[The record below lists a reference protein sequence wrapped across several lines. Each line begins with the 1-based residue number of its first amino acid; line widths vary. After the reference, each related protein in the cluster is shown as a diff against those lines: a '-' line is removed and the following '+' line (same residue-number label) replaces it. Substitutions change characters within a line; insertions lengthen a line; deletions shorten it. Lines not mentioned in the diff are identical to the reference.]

1 MSEETQILKEV
12 KLKYILT
19 FGNNISNPTK
29 TLPGLRLIEGVSF
42 SLQDNNNATYN
53 LVFNGIKINKKIYQ
67 PCEIDA
73 DFDFTMTTADKDGTP
88 LTTVPT
94 FEEVSNLLLQRQ
106 VKVEVIEVPA
116 GADIEET
123 LTSHEAFTIANNC
136 YVFEVNPQLMRD
148 SRGTKMFVKA
158 NIFSMDK
165 LMTLNKYSKAYVA
178 RKLGSGILKPESLA
192 FCQKDSNGNPLIKT
206 NIKGM
211 RFLKYDDQI
220 IVEGDDGKK
229 IVTNIPS
236 EFIQPYLVQY
246 NESFYDFLVR
256 TANRCGEFLFFE
268 NGELTLGLPDSGS
281 TMVIDNFLSVT
292 QRNTSPA
299 PLDIKT
305 YVRDSIKDGN
315 GKLEDLNQTVIGK
328 LSTGYPADAFPANTS
343 SNAELA
349 NDEYI
354 FPLYKDKF
362 TKLNREAYYDRI
374 PFKALNAIKTF
385 TLGND
390 FVGSIVGLGVAE
402 GILYMTSKSQVTNT
416 NLKNETKHL
425 KPYDKKQEQSDKNK
439 VVQFSSL
446 HEEGWTTIDYYNDI
460 HKHEAEQQ
468 NGIICIDMDTNFAN
482 VKLGQKISIK
492 GMNGTYVVIRVQLI
506 NVPSSEGGISQS
518 MQIEAIP
525 AYTENNTEKFIPPV
539 EPVPVIRKS
548 GPQTAF
554 IADNE
559 DPKFQGRVRVAYP
572 WQSLKGA
579 LKVELSV
586 AESSL
591 KEAKEEKKRLEE
603 KKKQLP
609 LRIVRLQGEIDELI
623 RFCKASSAERESMLS
638 QRSGKRAELQ
648 SDIEDLEKERAEFE
662 KKRAELEKNIAAKES
677 ELEALKRNPDA
688 SKSEIEKTKKE
699 IDSYMS
705 EAMEDDI
712 KKIDARIAL
721 KKQEIEKLE
730 EEEAELKAAASEHDR
745 KTQDNDDLAHNTSA
759 TKSEKSYRDPET
771 DNSVIVR
778 KKQEYEQAVKDNET
792 IEEQLEKADD
802 KVNDCES
809 KAEDIKE
816 HIDKDVL
823 DMASPWVR
831 VVAPM
836 ATPGGGTFFRP
847 QKGDEVLINYDNDN
861 VERPYVVG
869 SLFSKNTLE
878 PAEGIERKAAPG
890 MQFGV
895 SRQVSMSI
903 MSPNGHHITF
913 SDPDKGDKFLYGLN
927 PGTQFWGPI
936 AAPMIGGDSF
946 AMLPNNRDLAG
957 GIHIGDRYGVYEI
970 EMSTHDRYVNV
981 KSPFGT
987 VNISAFTGIT
997 IDAPNGDITIRG
1009 KNVNIEAG
1017 NNLTLTS
1024 GTNIKPAGLGD
1035 PDYKCGSPLW
1045 KSTKN
1050 YFLKLPYLIFSALHT
1065 ISAGALWLGHQAAA
1079 AGPAAANDA
1088 IGVAPF
1094 ADLSLFRNMFE
1105 IAVRP
1110 VEGTTLIKSKRY
1122 LKLEAGPGAA
1132 KIKAENFPAR
1142 DRIESL
1148 ESFYI
1153 ELIEVLKQMI
1163 QRIDNYFEEA
1173 DKLWE
1178 AAVTYKL
1185 IYDEEIPLLMND
1197 VTDPNLV
1204 MNMAFMKA
1212 KETANA
1218 DVDWDFA
1225 TEIAETDFKPYVK
1238 TEDVVMNGN
1247 TYHGAE
1253 EKEAYIK
1260 ALSPLYAEKVYNLC
1274 KYVFKNKKLFEDE
1287 GNNAFFKAANDAFSE
1302 CMQECFKKWKDKYGD
1317 ATPKAP
1323 FLEMYTN
1330 LYDEPKFKRTLK
1342 RKAAAMY
1349 LVEVESSEMNREG
1362 KFLTLGYEKSSIT
1375 DFNLKTTYNW
1385 KNFMTHFDHRL
1396 TVGNRFAIYFMDG
1409 VWEPIK
1415 KKWKKPWEA
1424 WGENKIWEKQSGQ
1437 ILFSDNDGATLHFNG
1452 ANVESETHSNL
1463 GNREQLLKVLLS
1475 L

>member
-73 DFDFTMTTADKDGTP
+73 DFDFTMTTVDKDGTP

-123 LTSHEAFTIANNC
+123 LTSHEAFTIANNY

-492 GMNGTYVVIRVQLI
+492 GMNGTYVVIRVQLT

-525 AYTENNTEKFIPPV
+525 AYTDNNTKKFIPPV

-603 KKKQLP
+603 KKNQLP

-623 RFCKASSAERESMLS
+623 RFCKASSAERERMLS

-662 KKRAELEKNIAAKES
+662 KKHAELEKNIAAKEA

-705 EAMEDDI
+705 EAIEDDI
-712 KKIDARIAL
+712 KKIDARIAQ

-730 EEEAELKAAASEHDR
+730 QEEAELKAAASEHDR
-745 KTQDNDDLAHNTSA
+745 KTQDSGDLAHNTSA

-936 AAPMIGGDSF
+936 IGSSF
-946 AMLPNNRDLAG
+946 SMLPNDKDLAG

-981 KSPFGT
+981 KSPLGT
-987 VNISAFTGIT
+987 VNINAFTGIT

-1050 YFLKLPYLIFSALHT
+1050 YFLKIPYLIFSALHT

-1079 AGPAAANDA
+1079 AGPGAANDA
-1088 IGVAPF
+1088 VGAAPF
-1094 ADLSLFRNMFE
+1094 ADLSLFRHMFE
-1105 IAVRP
+1105 IAVKP

-1132 KIKAENFPAR
+1132 KIKADYFPAM
-1142 DRIESL
+1142 DKIDSL
-1148 ESFYI
+1148 ENFYI
-1153 ELIEVLKQMI
+1153 ELINVLSDMTDRINKFFTEYQQMWTKAVNASTHYHEVAEAFLKDSKDPDIRQKA
-1163 QRIDNYFEEA
+1163 FE
-1173 DKLWE
+1173 
-1178 AAVTYKL
+1178 
-1185 IYDEEIPLLMND
+1185 
-1197 VTDPNLV
+1197 
-1204 MNMAFMKA
+1204 F
-1212 KETANA
+1212 NA
-1218 DVDWDFA
+1218 DEWDEVNFNGGGYS
-1225 TEIAETDFKPYVK
+1225 EKMKD
-1238 TEDVVMNGN
+1238 EDVEFWGG
-1247 TYHGAE
+1247 TYRGDEKDTFFCAE
-1253 EKEAYIK
+1253 IEDYARKIYTLHQHVLGFKELLGDY
-1260 ALSPLYAEKVYNLC
+1260 P
-1274 KYVFKNKKLFEDE
+1274 DD
-1287 GNNAFFKAANDAFSE
+1287 NAFRKAAKDAFKDYATDL
-1302 CMQECFKKWKDKYGD
+1302 FNKWTQKYGD
-1317 ATPKAP
+1317 
-1323 FLEMYTN
+1323 N
-1330 LYDEPKFKRTLK
+1330 EPKEDFAEWVEDLFT
-1342 RKAAAMY
+1342 RKDGHRLLRRKVAALY
-1349 LVEVESSEMNREG
+1349 LVNVEKSDLNREG
-1362 KFLTLGYEKSSIT
+1362 KFLTLGYGKSNIT
-1375 DFNLKTTYNW
+1375 DFNTMTTYNW
-1385 KNFMTHFDHRL
+1385 KNMMTHFDHRL
-1396 TVGNRFAIYFMDG
+1396 TVGNRFAIYLMDG

-1415 KKWKKPWEA
+1415 KKWKKPWGA

>member
-73 DFDFTMTTADKDGTP
+73 DFDFTMTTVDKDGTP

-492 GMNGTYVVIRVQLI
+492 GMNGTYVVIRVQLT

-525 AYTENNTEKFIPPV
+525 AYTENNTKKFIPPV

-603 KKKQLP
+603 KKNQLP

-623 RFCKASSAERESMLS
+623 RFCKASSAERERMLS

-662 KKRAELEKNIAAKES
+662 KKHAELEKNIAAKEA

-705 EAMEDDI
+705 EAIEDDI
-712 KKIDARIAL
+712 KKIDARIAQ

-730 EEEAELKAAASEHDR
+730 QEEAELKAAASEHDR
-745 KTQDNDDLAHNTSA
+745 KTQDSGDLAHNTSA

-890 MQFGV
+890 MQFGA

-927 PGTQFWGPI
+927 PGTKFWGPI
-936 AAPMIGGDSF
+936 IGSSF
-946 AMLPNNRDLAG
+946 SMLPNDKDLAG

-981 KSPFGT
+981 KSPLGT
-987 VNISAFTGIT
+987 VNINAFTGIT

-1050 YFLKLPYLIFSALHT
+1050 YFLKIPYLIFSALHT
-1065 ISAGALWLGHQAAA
+1065 ISAGALWLGHKAAA
-1079 AGPAAANDA
+1079 AGPGAANDA
-1088 IGVAPF
+1088 VGAAPF
-1094 ADLSLFRNMFE
+1094 ADLSLFRHMFE
-1105 IAVRP
+1105 IAVKP

-1132 KIKAENFPAR
+1132 KIKADNFPAM
-1142 DRIESL
+1142 DKIDSL
-1148 ESFYI
+1148 ENFYI
-1153 ELIEVLKQMI
+1153 ELINVLSDMTDRINKFFTEYQQMWTKAVNASTHYHEVAEAFLKDSKDPDIRQKA
-1163 QRIDNYFEEA
+1163 FE
-1173 DKLWE
+1173 
-1178 AAVTYKL
+1178 
-1185 IYDEEIPLLMND
+1185 
-1197 VTDPNLV
+1197 
-1204 MNMAFMKA
+1204 F
-1212 KETANA
+1212 NA
-1218 DVDWDFA
+1218 DEWDEVNFNGGGYS
-1225 TEIAETDFKPYVK
+1225 EKMKD
-1238 TEDVVMNGN
+1238 EDVEFWGG
-1247 TYHGAE
+1247 TYRGDEKDTFFCAE
-1253 EKEAYIK
+1253 IEDYARKIYTLHQHVLGFKELLGDY
-1260 ALSPLYAEKVYNLC
+1260 P
-1274 KYVFKNKKLFEDE
+1274 DD
-1287 GNNAFFKAANDAFSE
+1287 NAFRKAAKDAFKDYATDL
-1302 CMQECFKKWKDKYGD
+1302 FNKWTQKYGD
-1317 ATPKAP
+1317 
-1323 FLEMYTN
+1323 N
-1330 LYDEPKFKRTLK
+1330 EPKEDFAEWVEDLFT
-1342 RKAAAMY
+1342 RKDGHRLLRRKVAALY
-1349 LVEVESSEMNREG
+1349 LVNVEKSDLNREG
-1362 KFLTLGYEKSSIT
+1362 KFLTLGYGKSNIT
-1375 DFNLKTTYNW
+1375 DFNTMTTYNW
-1385 KNFMTHFDHRL
+1385 KNMMTHFDHRL
-1396 TVGNRFAIYFMDG
+1396 TVGNRFAIYLMDG

-1415 KKWKKPWEA
+1415 KKWKKPWGA

>member
-73 DFDFTMTTADKDGTP
+73 DFDFTMTTVDKDGTP

-402 GILYMTSKSQVTNT
+402 GILYMTSNSQVTNT

-492 GMNGTYVVIRVQLI
+492 GMNGTYVVIRVQLT

-525 AYTENNTEKFIPPV
+525 AYTDNNTKKFIPPV

-603 KKKQLP
+603 KKNQLP

-623 RFCKASSAERESMLS
+623 RFCKASSAERERMLS

-662 KKRAELEKNIAAKES
+662 KKHAELEKNIAAKEA

-688 SKSEIEKTKKE
+688 SKSEIEKTKME

-705 EAMEDDI
+705 EAIEDDI
-712 KKIDARIAL
+712 KKIDARIAQ

-730 EEEAELKAAASEHDR
+730 QEEAELKAAASEHDR
-745 KTQDNDDLAHNTSA
+745 KTQDSGDLAHNTSA

-936 AAPMIGGDSF
+936 IGSSF
-946 AMLPNNRDLAG
+946 SMLPNDKDLAG

-981 KSPFGT
+981 KSPLGT
-987 VNISAFTGIT
+987 VNINAFTGIT

-1050 YFLKLPYLIFSALHT
+1050 YFLKIPYLIFSALHT

-1079 AGPAAANDA
+1079 AGPGAANDA
-1088 IGVAPF
+1088 VGAAPF
-1094 ADLSLFRNMFE
+1094 ADLSLFRHMFE
-1105 IAVRP
+1105 IAVKP

-1132 KIKAENFPAR
+1132 KIKADNFPAM
-1142 DRIESL
+1142 DKIDSL
-1148 ESFYI
+1148 ENFYI
-1153 ELIEVLKQMI
+1153 ELINVLSDMTDRINKFFTEYQQMWTKAVNASTHYHEVAEAFLKDSKDPDIRQKA
-1163 QRIDNYFEEA
+1163 FE
-1173 DKLWE
+1173 
-1178 AAVTYKL
+1178 
-1185 IYDEEIPLLMND
+1185 
-1197 VTDPNLV
+1197 
-1204 MNMAFMKA
+1204 F
-1212 KETANA
+1212 NA
-1218 DVDWDFA
+1218 DEWDEVNFNGGGYS
-1225 TEIAETDFKPYVK
+1225 EKMKD
-1238 TEDVVMNGN
+1238 EDVEFWGG
-1247 TYHGAE
+1247 TYRGDEKDTFFCAE
-1253 EKEAYIK
+1253 IEDYARKIYTLHQHVLGFKELLGDY
-1260 ALSPLYAEKVYNLC
+1260 P
-1274 KYVFKNKKLFEDE
+1274 DD
-1287 GNNAFFKAANDAFSE
+1287 NAFRKAAKDAFKDYATDL
-1302 CMQECFKKWKDKYGD
+1302 FNKWTQKYGD
-1317 ATPKAP
+1317 
-1323 FLEMYTN
+1323 N
-1330 LYDEPKFKRTLK
+1330 EPKEDFAEWVEDLFT
-1342 RKAAAMY
+1342 RKDGHRLLRRKVAALY
-1349 LVEVESSEMNREG
+1349 LVNVEKSDLNREG
-1362 KFLTLGYEKSSIT
+1362 KFLTLGYGKSNIT
-1375 DFNLKTTYNW
+1375 DFNTMTTYNW
-1385 KNFMTHFDHRL
+1385 KNMMTHFDHRL
-1396 TVGNRFAIYFMDG
+1396 TVGNRFAIYLMDG

-1415 KKWKKPWEA
+1415 KKWKKPWGA

>member
-73 DFDFTMTTADKDGTP
+73 DFDFTMTTVDKDGAP

-492 GMNGTYVVIRVQLI
+492 GMNGTYVVIRVQLT

-525 AYTENNTEKFIPPV
+525 AYTDNNTKKFIPPV

-603 KKKQLP
+603 KKNQLP

-623 RFCKASSAERESMLS
+623 RFCKASSAERERMLS

-662 KKRAELEKNIAAKES
+662 KKHAELEKNIAAKEA

-705 EAMEDDI
+705 EAIEDDI
-712 KKIDARIAL
+712 KKIDARIAQ

-730 EEEAELKAAASEHDR
+730 QEEAELKAAASEHDR
-745 KTQDNDDLAHNTSA
+745 KTQDSGDLAHNTSA

-936 AAPMIGGDSF
+936 IGSSF
-946 AMLPNNRDLAG
+946 SMLPNDKDLAG

-981 KSPFGT
+981 KSPLGT
-987 VNISAFTGIT
+987 VNINAFTGIT

-1050 YFLKLPYLIFSALHT
+1050 YFLKIPYLIFSALHT

-1079 AGPAAANDA
+1079 AGPGAANDA
-1088 IGVAPF
+1088 VGAAPF
-1094 ADLSLFRNMFE
+1094 ADLSLFRHMFE
-1105 IAVRP
+1105 IAVKP

-1132 KIKAENFPAR
+1132 KIKADNFPAM
-1142 DRIESL
+1142 DKIDSL
-1148 ESFYI
+1148 ENFYI
-1153 ELIEVLKQMI
+1153 ELINVLSDMTDRINKFFTEYQQMWTKAVNASTHYHEVAEAFLKDSKDPDIRQKA
-1163 QRIDNYFEEA
+1163 FE
-1173 DKLWE
+1173 
-1178 AAVTYKL
+1178 
-1185 IYDEEIPLLMND
+1185 
-1197 VTDPNLV
+1197 
-1204 MNMAFMKA
+1204 F
-1212 KETANA
+1212 NA
-1218 DVDWDFA
+1218 DEWDEVNFNGGGYS
-1225 TEIAETDFKPYVK
+1225 EKMKD
-1238 TEDVVMNGN
+1238 EDVEFWGG
-1247 TYHGAE
+1247 TYRGDEKDTFFCAE
-1253 EKEAYIK
+1253 IEDYARKIYTLHQHVLGFKELLGDY
-1260 ALSPLYAEKVYNLC
+1260 P
-1274 KYVFKNKKLFEDE
+1274 DD
-1287 GNNAFFKAANDAFSE
+1287 NAFRKAAKDAFKDYATDL
-1302 CMQECFKKWKDKYGD
+1302 FNKWTQKYGD
-1317 ATPKAP
+1317 
-1323 FLEMYTN
+1323 N
-1330 LYDEPKFKRTLK
+1330 EPKEDFAEWVEDLFT
-1342 RKAAAMY
+1342 RKDGHRLLRRKVAALY
-1349 LVEVESSEMNREG
+1349 LVNVEKSDLNREG
-1362 KFLTLGYEKSSIT
+1362 KFLTLGYGKSNIT
-1375 DFNLKTTYNW
+1375 DFNTMTTYNW
-1385 KNFMTHFDHRL
+1385 KNMMTHFDHRL
-1396 TVGNRFAIYFMDG
+1396 TVGNRFAIYLMDG

-1415 KKWKKPWEA
+1415 KKWKKPWGA

>member
-73 DFDFTMTTADKDGTP
+73 DFDFTMTTVDKDGTP

-492 GMNGTYVVIRVQLI
+492 GMNGTYVVIRVQLT

-525 AYTENNTEKFIPPV
+525 AYTENNTKKFIPPV

-603 KKKQLP
+603 KKNQLP

-623 RFCKASSAERESMLS
+623 RFCKASSAERERMLS

-662 KKRAELEKNIAAKES
+662 KKHAELEKNIAAKEA

-688 SKSEIEKTKKE
+688 SKSEIEKTKME

-705 EAMEDDI
+705 EAIEDDI
-712 KKIDARIAL
+712 KKIDARIAQ

-730 EEEAELKAAASEHDR
+730 QEEAELKAAASEHDR
-745 KTQDNDDLAHNTSA
+745 KTQDSGDLAHNTSA

-936 AAPMIGGDSF
+936 IGSSF
-946 AMLPNNRDLAG
+946 SMLPNDKDLAG

-981 KSPFGT
+981 KSPLGT
-987 VNISAFTGIT
+987 VNINAFTGIT

-1050 YFLKLPYLIFSALHT
+1050 YFLKIPYLIFSALHT

-1079 AGPAAANDA
+1079 AGPGAANDA
-1088 IGVAPF
+1088 VGAAPF
-1094 ADLSLFRNMFE
+1094 ADLSLFRHMFE
-1105 IAVRP
+1105 IAVKP

-1132 KIKAENFPAR
+1132 KIKADNFPAM
-1142 DRIESL
+1142 DKIDSL
-1148 ESFYI
+1148 ENFYI
-1153 ELIEVLKQMI
+1153 ELINVLSDMTDRINKFFTEYQQMWTKAVNASTHYHEVAEAFLKDSKDPDIRQKA
-1163 QRIDNYFEEA
+1163 FE
-1173 DKLWE
+1173 
-1178 AAVTYKL
+1178 
-1185 IYDEEIPLLMND
+1185 
-1197 VTDPNLV
+1197 
-1204 MNMAFMKA
+1204 F
-1212 KETANA
+1212 NA
-1218 DVDWDFA
+1218 DEWDEVNFNGGGYS
-1225 TEIAETDFKPYVK
+1225 EKMKD
-1238 TEDVVMNGN
+1238 EDVEFWGG
-1247 TYHGAE
+1247 TYRGDEKDTFFCAE
-1253 EKEAYIK
+1253 IEDYARKIYTLHQHVLGFKELLWDY
-1260 ALSPLYAEKVYNLC
+1260 P
-1274 KYVFKNKKLFEDE
+1274 DD
-1287 GNNAFFKAANDAFSE
+1287 NAFRKAAKDAFKDYATDL
-1302 CMQECFKKWKDKYGD
+1302 FNKWTQKYGD
-1317 ATPKAP
+1317 
-1323 FLEMYTN
+1323 N
-1330 LYDEPKFKRTLK
+1330 EPKEDFAEWVEDLFT
-1342 RKAAAMY
+1342 RKDGHRLLRRKVAALY
-1349 LVEVESSEMNREG
+1349 LVNVEKSDLNREG
-1362 KFLTLGYEKSSIT
+1362 KFLTLGYGKSNIT
-1375 DFNLKTTYNW
+1375 DFNTMTTYNW
-1385 KNFMTHFDHRL
+1385 KNMMTHFDHRL
-1396 TVGNRFAIYFMDG
+1396 TVGNRFAIYLMDG

-1415 KKWKKPWEA
+1415 KKWKKPWGA

>member
-73 DFDFTMTTADKDGTP
+73 DFDFTMTTVDKDGTP

-492 GMNGTYVVIRVQLI
+492 GMNGTYVVIRVQLT

-525 AYTENNTEKFIPPV
+525 AYTENNTKKFIPPV

-603 KKKQLP
+603 KKNQLP

-623 RFCKASSAERESMLS
+623 RFCKASSAERERMLS

-662 KKRAELEKNIAAKES
+662 KKHAELEKNIAAKEA

-688 SKSEIEKTKKE
+688 SKSEIEKTKME

-705 EAMEDDI
+705 EAIEDDI
-712 KKIDARIAL
+712 KKIDARIAQ

-730 EEEAELKAAASEHDR
+730 QEEAELKAAASEHDR
-745 KTQDNDDLAHNTSA
+745 KTQDSGDLAHNTSA

-936 AAPMIGGDSF
+936 IGSSF
-946 AMLPNNRDLAG
+946 SMLPNDKDLAG

-981 KSPFGT
+981 KSPLGT
-987 VNISAFTGIT
+987 VNINAFTGIT

-1050 YFLKLPYLIFSALHT
+1050 YFLKIPYLIFSALHT

-1079 AGPAAANDA
+1079 AGPGAANDA
-1088 IGVAPF
+1088 VGAAPF
-1094 ADLSLFRNMFE
+1094 ADLSLFRHMFE
-1105 IAVRP
+1105 IAVKP

-1132 KIKAENFPAR
+1132 KIKADNFPAM
-1142 DRIESL
+1142 DKIDSL
-1148 ESFYI
+1148 ENFYI
-1153 ELIEVLKQMI
+1153 ELINVLSDMTDRINKFFTEYQQMWTKAVNASTHYHEVAEAFLKDSKDPDIRQKA
-1163 QRIDNYFEEA
+1163 FE
-1173 DKLWE
+1173 
-1178 AAVTYKL
+1178 
-1185 IYDEEIPLLMND
+1185 
-1197 VTDPNLV
+1197 
-1204 MNMAFMKA
+1204 F
-1212 KETANA
+1212 NA
-1218 DVDWDFA
+1218 DEWDEVNFNGGGYS
-1225 TEIAETDFKPYVK
+1225 EKMKD
-1238 TEDVVMNGN
+1238 EDVEFWGG
-1247 TYHGAE
+1247 TYRGDEKDTFFCAE
-1253 EKEAYIK
+1253 IEDYARKIYTLHQHVLGFKELLGDY
-1260 ALSPLYAEKVYNLC
+1260 P
-1274 KYVFKNKKLFEDE
+1274 DD
-1287 GNNAFFKAANDAFSE
+1287 NAFRKAAKDAFKDYATDL
-1302 CMQECFKKWKDKYGD
+1302 FNKWTQKYGD
-1317 ATPKAP
+1317 
-1323 FLEMYTN
+1323 N
-1330 LYDEPKFKRTLK
+1330 EPKEDFAEWVEDLFT
-1342 RKAAAMY
+1342 RKDGHRLLRRKVAALY
-1349 LVEVESSEMNREG
+1349 LVNVEKSDLNREG
-1362 KFLTLGYEKSSIT
+1362 KFLTLGYGKSNIT
-1375 DFNLKTTYNW
+1375 DFNTMTTYNW
-1385 KNFMTHFDHRL
+1385 KNMMTHFDHRL
-1396 TVGNRFAIYFMDG
+1396 TVGNRFAIYLMDG

-1415 KKWKKPWEA
+1415 KKWKKPWGA

>member
-73 DFDFTMTTADKDGTP
+73 DFDFTMTTVDKDGTP

-192 FCQKDSNGNPLIKT
+192 FCQKDSSGNPLIKT

-492 GMNGTYVVIRVQLI
+492 GMNGTYVVIRVQLT

-603 KKKQLP
+603 KKNQLP

-623 RFCKASSAERESMLS
+623 RFCKASSAERERMLS

-662 KKRAELEKNIAAKES
+662 KKHAELEKNIAAKEA

-705 EAMEDDI
+705 EAIEDDI
-712 KKIDARIAL
+712 KKIDARIAQ

-730 EEEAELKAAASEHDR
+730 QEEAELKAAASEHDR
-745 KTQDNDDLAHNTSA
+745 KTQDSGDLAHNTSA

-890 MQFGV
+890 MQFGA

-927 PGTQFWGPI
+927 PGTKFWGPI
-936 AAPMIGGDSF
+936 IGSSF
-946 AMLPNNRDLAG
+946 SMLPNDKDLAG

-981 KSPFGT
+981 KSPLGT
-987 VNISAFTGIT
+987 VNINAFTGIT

-1050 YFLKLPYLIFSALHT
+1050 YFLKIPYLIFSALHT
-1065 ISAGALWLGHQAAA
+1065 ISAGALWLGHKAAA
-1079 AGPAAANDA
+1079 AGPGAANDA
-1088 IGVAPF
+1088 VGAAPF
-1094 ADLSLFRNMFE
+1094 ADLSLFRHMFE
-1105 IAVRP
+1105 IAVKP

-1132 KIKAENFPAR
+1132 KIKADNFPAM
-1142 DRIESL
+1142 DKIDSL
-1148 ESFYI
+1148 ENFYI
-1153 ELIEVLKQMI
+1153 ELINVLSDMTDRINKFFTEYQQMWTKAVNASTHYHEVAEAFLKDSKDPDIRQKA
-1163 QRIDNYFEEA
+1163 FE
-1173 DKLWE
+1173 
-1178 AAVTYKL
+1178 
-1185 IYDEEIPLLMND
+1185 
-1197 VTDPNLV
+1197 
-1204 MNMAFMKA
+1204 F
-1212 KETANA
+1212 NA
-1218 DVDWDFA
+1218 DEWDEVNFNGGGYS
-1225 TEIAETDFKPYVK
+1225 EKMKD
-1238 TEDVVMNGN
+1238 EDVEFWGG
-1247 TYHGAE
+1247 TYRGDEKDTFFCAE
-1253 EKEAYIK
+1253 IEDYARKIYTLHQHVLGFKELLGDY
-1260 ALSPLYAEKVYNLC
+1260 P
-1274 KYVFKNKKLFEDE
+1274 DD
-1287 GNNAFFKAANDAFSE
+1287 NAFRKAAKDAFKDYATDL
-1302 CMQECFKKWKDKYGD
+1302 FNKWTQKYGD
-1317 ATPKAP
+1317 
-1323 FLEMYTN
+1323 N
-1330 LYDEPKFKRTLK
+1330 EPKEDFAEWVEDLFT
-1342 RKAAAMY
+1342 RKDGHRLLRRKVAALY
-1349 LVEVESSEMNREG
+1349 LVNVEKSDLNREG
-1362 KFLTLGYEKSSIT
+1362 KFLTLGYGKSNIT
-1375 DFNLKTTYNW
+1375 DFNTMTTYNW
-1385 KNFMTHFDHRL
+1385 KNMMTHFDHRL
-1396 TVGNRFAIYFMDG
+1396 TVGNRFAIYLMDG

-1415 KKWKKPWEA
+1415 KKWKKPWGA

>member
-73 DFDFTMTTADKDGTP
+73 DFDFTMTTVDKDGTP

-492 GMNGTYVVIRVQLI
+492 GMNGTYVVIRVQLT

-525 AYTENNTEKFIPPV
+525 AYTDNNTKKFIPPV

-603 KKKQLP
+603 KKNQLP

-623 RFCKASSAERESMLS
+623 RFCKASSAERERMLS

-662 KKRAELEKNIAAKES
+662 KKHAELEKNIAAKEA

-705 EAMEDDI
+705 EAIEDDI
-712 KKIDARIAL
+712 KKIDARIAQ

-730 EEEAELKAAASEHDR
+730 QEEAELKAAASEHDR
-745 KTQDNDDLAHNTSA
+745 KTQDSGDLAHNTSA

-936 AAPMIGGDSF
+936 IGSSF
-946 AMLPNNRDLAG
+946 SMLPNDKDLAG

-981 KSPFGT
+981 KSPLGT
-987 VNISAFTGIT
+987 VNINAFTGIT

-1050 YFLKLPYLIFSALHT
+1050 YFLKIPYLIFSALHT

-1079 AGPAAANDA
+1079 AGPGAANDA
-1088 IGVAPF
+1088 VGAAPF
-1094 ADLSLFRNMFE
+1094 ADLSLFRHMFE
-1105 IAVRP
+1105 IAVKP

-1132 KIKAENFPAR
+1132 KIKADNFPAM
-1142 DRIESL
+1142 DKIDSL
-1148 ESFYI
+1148 ENFYI
-1153 ELIEVLKQMI
+1153 ELINVLSDMTDRINKFFTEYQQMWTKAVNASTHYHEVAEAFLKDSKDPDIRQKA
-1163 QRIDNYFEEA
+1163 FE
-1173 DKLWE
+1173 
-1178 AAVTYKL
+1178 
-1185 IYDEEIPLLMND
+1185 
-1197 VTDPNLV
+1197 
-1204 MNMAFMKA
+1204 F
-1212 KETANA
+1212 NA
-1218 DVDWDFA
+1218 DEWDEVNFNGGGYS
-1225 TEIAETDFKPYVK
+1225 EKMKD
-1238 TEDVVMNGN
+1238 EDVEFWGG
-1247 TYHGAE
+1247 TYRGDEKDTFFCAE
-1253 EKEAYIK
+1253 IEDYARKIYTLHQHVLGFKELLGDY
-1260 ALSPLYAEKVYNLC
+1260 P
-1274 KYVFKNKKLFEDE
+1274 DD
-1287 GNNAFFKAANDAFSE
+1287 NAFRKAAKDAFKDYATDL
-1302 CMQECFKKWKDKYGD
+1302 FNKWTQKYGD
-1317 ATPKAP
+1317 
-1323 FLEMYTN
+1323 N
-1330 LYDEPKFKRTLK
+1330 EPKEDFAEWVEDLFT
-1342 RKAAAMY
+1342 RKDGHRLLRRKVAALY
-1349 LVEVESSEMNREG
+1349 LVNVEKSDLNREG
-1362 KFLTLGYEKSSIT
+1362 KFLTLGYGKSNIT
-1375 DFNLKTTYNW
+1375 DFNTMTTYNW
-1385 KNFMTHFDHRL
+1385 KNMMTHFDHRL
-1396 TVGNRFAIYFMDG
+1396 TVGNRFAIYLMDG

-1415 KKWKKPWEA
+1415 KKWKKPWGA

>member
-1 MSEETQILKEV
+1 MSEETQILKEA

-29 TLPGLRLIEGVSF
+29 TLPELRLIEGVSF

-73 DFDFTMTTADKDGTP
+73 DFDFTMTTVDKDGTP

-158 NIFSMDK
+158 IIFSMDK

-492 GMNGTYVVIRVQLI
+492 GMNGTYVVIRVQLT

-603 KKKQLP
+603 KKNQLP

-623 RFCKASSAERESMLS
+623 RFCKASSAERERMLS

-662 KKRAELEKNIAAKES
+662 KKHAELEKNIAAKEA

-705 EAMEDDI
+705 EAIEDDI
-712 KKIDARIAL
+712 KKIDARIAQ

-730 EEEAELKAAASEHDR
+730 QEEAELKAAASEHDR
-745 KTQDNDDLAHNTSA
+745 KTQDSGDLAHNTSA

-890 MQFGV
+890 MQFGA

-927 PGTQFWGPI
+927 PGTKFWGPI
-936 AAPMIGGDSF
+936 IGSSF
-946 AMLPNNRDLAG
+946 SMLPNDKDLAG

-981 KSPFGT
+981 KSPLGT
-987 VNISAFTGIT
+987 VNINAFTGIT

-1050 YFLKLPYLIFSALHT
+1050 YFLKIPYLIFSALHT
-1065 ISAGALWLGHQAAA
+1065 ISAGALWLGHKAAA
-1079 AGPAAANDA
+1079 AGPGAANDA
-1088 IGVAPF
+1088 VGAAPF
-1094 ADLSLFRNMFE
+1094 ADLSLFRHMFE
-1105 IAVRP
+1105 IAVKP

-1132 KIKAENFPAR
+1132 KIKADNFPAM
-1142 DRIESL
+1142 DKIDSL
-1148 ESFYI
+1148 ENFYI
-1153 ELIEVLKQMI
+1153 ELINVLSDMTDRINKFFTEYQQMWTKAVNASTHYHEVAEAFLKDSKDPDIRQKA
-1163 QRIDNYFEEA
+1163 FE
-1173 DKLWE
+1173 
-1178 AAVTYKL
+1178 
-1185 IYDEEIPLLMND
+1185 
-1197 VTDPNLV
+1197 
-1204 MNMAFMKA
+1204 F
-1212 KETANA
+1212 NA
-1218 DVDWDFA
+1218 DEWDEVNFNGGGYS
-1225 TEIAETDFKPYVK
+1225 EKMKD
-1238 TEDVVMNGN
+1238 EDVEFWGG
-1247 TYHGAE
+1247 TYRGDEKDTFFCAE
-1253 EKEAYIK
+1253 IEDYARKIYTLHQHVLGFKELLWDY
-1260 ALSPLYAEKVYNLC
+1260 P
-1274 KYVFKNKKLFEDE
+1274 DD
-1287 GNNAFFKAANDAFSE
+1287 NAFRKAAKDAFKDYATDL
-1302 CMQECFKKWKDKYGD
+1302 FNKWTQKYGD
-1317 ATPKAP
+1317 
-1323 FLEMYTN
+1323 N
-1330 LYDEPKFKRTLK
+1330 EPKEDFAEWVEDLFT
-1342 RKAAAMY
+1342 RKDGHRLLRRKVAALY
-1349 LVEVESSEMNREG
+1349 LVNVEKSDLNREG
-1362 KFLTLGYEKSSIT
+1362 KFLTLGYGKSNIT
-1375 DFNLKTTYNW
+1375 DFNTMTTYNW
-1385 KNFMTHFDHRL
+1385 KNMMTHFDHRL
-1396 TVGNRFAIYFMDG
+1396 TVGNRFAIYLMDG

-1415 KKWKKPWEA
+1415 KKWKKPWGA

>member
-19 FGNNISNPTK
+19 FGNNISSPTK
-29 TLPGLRLIEGVSF
+29 NLPELRLIEGVSF

-67 PCEIDA
+67 PCEIEA

-192 FCQKDSNGNPLIKT
+192 FCQKDSSGNPLIKT

-648 SDIEDLEKERAEFE
+648 SDIEDLEKERVEFE
-662 KKRAELEKNIAAKES
+662 KKHAELEKNIAAKEA

-705 EAMEDDI
+705 EAIEDDI
-712 KKIDARIAL
+712 KKIDARIAQ

-730 EEEAELKAAASEHDR
+730 QEEAELKAAASEHDR

-802 KVNDCES
+802 KVHDCES

-936 AAPMIGGDSF
+936 IGSSF
-946 AMLPNNRDLAG
+946 SMLPNDKDLAG

-981 KSPFGT
+981 KSPLGT
-987 VNISAFTGIT
+987 VNINAFTGIT

-1079 AGPAAANDA
+1079 AGPGAANDA
-1088 IGVAPF
+1088 VGVAPF
-1094 ADLSLFRNMFE
+1094 ADLSLFRHMFE
-1105 IAVRP
+1105 IAVKP

-1132 KIKAENFPAR
+1132 KIKADNFPAM
-1142 DRIESL
+1142 DKIDSL
-1148 ESFYI
+1148 ENFYI
-1153 ELIEVLKQMI
+1153 ELINVLSDMTDRINKFFTEYQQMWTKAVNASTHYHEVAEAFLKDPKDPDIRQKA
-1163 QRIDNYFEEA
+1163 FE
-1173 DKLWE
+1173 
-1178 AAVTYKL
+1178 
-1185 IYDEEIPLLMND
+1185 
-1197 VTDPNLV
+1197 
-1204 MNMAFMKA
+1204 F
-1212 KETANA
+1212 NA
-1218 DVDWDFA
+1218 DEWDEVNFNGGGYS
-1225 TEIAETDFKPYVK
+1225 EKMKD
-1238 TEDVVMNGN
+1238 EDVEFWGG
-1247 TYHGAE
+1247 TYRGDEKDTFFCAE
-1253 EKEAYIK
+1253 IEDYARKIYTLHQHVLGFKELLGDY
-1260 ALSPLYAEKVYNLC
+1260 P
-1274 KYVFKNKKLFEDE
+1274 DD
-1287 GNNAFFKAANDAFSE
+1287 NAFRKAAKDAFKDYATDL
-1302 CMQECFKKWKDKYGD
+1302 FNKWTQKYGD
-1317 ATPKAP
+1317 
-1323 FLEMYTN
+1323 N
-1330 LYDEPKFKRTLK
+1330 EPKEDFAEWVEDLFT
-1342 RKAAAMY
+1342 RKDGHRLLRRKVAALY
-1349 LVEVESSEMNREG
+1349 LVNVEKSDLNREG
-1362 KFLTLGYEKSSIT
+1362 KFLTLGYGKSNIT
-1375 DFNLKTTYNW
+1375 DFNTMTTYNW
-1385 KNFMTHFDHRL
+1385 KNMMTHFDHRL
-1396 TVGNRFAIYFMDG
+1396 TVGNRFAIYLMDG

-1415 KKWKKPWEA
+1415 KKWKKPWGA
-1424 WGENKIWEKQSGQ
+1424 WGENKIWEKQSGK

-1452 ANVESETHSNL
+1452 ENVVSETHSNL
-1463 GNREQLLKVLLS
+1463 GNREQLMKVLLS

>member
-29 TLPGLRLIEGVSF
+29 TLPELRLIEGVSF

-73 DFDFTMTTADKDGTP
+73 DFDFTMTTVDKDGTP

-192 FCQKDSNGNPLIKT
+192 FCQKDSNGDPLIKT

-492 GMNGTYVVIRVQLI
+492 GMNGTYVVIRVQLT

-525 AYTENNTEKFIPPV
+525 AYTDNNTKKFIPPV

-603 KKKQLP
+603 KKNQLP

-623 RFCKASSAERESMLS
+623 RFCKASSAERERMLS

-662 KKRAELEKNIAAKES
+662 KKHAELEKNIAAKEA

-705 EAMEDDI
+705 EAIEDDI
-712 KKIDARIAL
+712 KKIDARIAQ

-730 EEEAELKAAASEHDR
+730 QEEAELKAAASEHDR
-745 KTQDNDDLAHNTSA
+745 KTLDSGDLAHNTSA

-936 AAPMIGGDSF
+936 IGSSF
-946 AMLPNNRDLAG
+946 SMLPNDKDLAG

-981 KSPFGT
+981 KSPLGT
-987 VNISAFTGIT
+987 VNINAFTGIT

-1050 YFLKLPYLIFSALHT
+1050 YFLKIPYLIFSALHT

-1079 AGPAAANDA
+1079 AGPGAANDA
-1088 IGVAPF
+1088 VGASPF
-1094 ADLSLFRNMFE
+1094 ADLSLFRHMFE
-1105 IAVRP
+1105 IAVKP

-1132 KIKAENFPAR
+1132 KIKADNFPAM
-1142 DRIESL
+1142 DKIDSL
-1148 ESFYI
+1148 ENFYI
-1153 ELIEVLKQMI
+1153 ELINVLSDMTDRINKFFTEYQQMWTKAVNASTHYHEVAEAFLKDSKDPDIRQKA
-1163 QRIDNYFEEA
+1163 FE
-1173 DKLWE
+1173 
-1178 AAVTYKL
+1178 
-1185 IYDEEIPLLMND
+1185 
-1197 VTDPNLV
+1197 
-1204 MNMAFMKA
+1204 F
-1212 KETANA
+1212 NA
-1218 DVDWDFA
+1218 DEWDEVNFNGGGYS
-1225 TEIAETDFKPYVK
+1225 EKMKD
-1238 TEDVVMNGN
+1238 EDVEFWGG
-1247 TYHGAE
+1247 TYRGDEKDTFFCAE
-1253 EKEAYIK
+1253 IEDYARKIYTLHQHVLGFKELLGDY
-1260 ALSPLYAEKVYNLC
+1260 P
-1274 KYVFKNKKLFEDE
+1274 DD
-1287 GNNAFFKAANDAFSE
+1287 NAFRKAAKDAFKDYATDL
-1302 CMQECFKKWKDKYGD
+1302 FNKWTQKYGD
-1317 ATPKAP
+1317 
-1323 FLEMYTN
+1323 N
-1330 LYDEPKFKRTLK
+1330 EPKEDFAEWVEDLFT
-1342 RKAAAMY
+1342 RKDGHRLLRRKVAALY
-1349 LVEVESSEMNREG
+1349 LVNVEKSDLNREG
-1362 KFLTLGYEKSSIT
+1362 KFLTLGYGKSNIT
-1375 DFNLKTTYNW
+1375 DFNTMTTYNW
-1385 KNFMTHFDHRL
+1385 KNMMTHFDHRL
-1396 TVGNRFAIYFMDG
+1396 TVGNRFAIYLMDG

-1415 KKWKKPWEA
+1415 KKWKKPWGA

>member
-73 DFDFTMTTADKDGTP
+73 DFDFTMTTVDKDGTP

-492 GMNGTYVVIRVQLI
+492 GMNGTYVVIRVQLT

-525 AYTENNTEKFIPPV
+525 AYTENNTKKFIPPV

-603 KKKQLP
+603 KKNQLP

-623 RFCKASSAERESMLS
+623 RFCKASSAERERMLS

-662 KKRAELEKNIAAKES
+662 KKHAELEKNIAAKEA

-705 EAMEDDI
+705 EAIEDDI
-712 KKIDARIAL
+712 KKIDARIAQ

-730 EEEAELKAAASEHDR
+730 QEEAELKAAASEHDR
-745 KTQDNDDLAHNTSA
+745 KTQDSGDLAHNTSA

-936 AAPMIGGDSF
+936 IGSSF
-946 AMLPNNRDLAG
+946 SMLPNDKDLAG

-981 KSPFGT
+981 KSPLGT
-987 VNISAFTGIT
+987 VNINAFTGIT

-1050 YFLKLPYLIFSALHT
+1050 YFLKIPYLIFSALHT

-1079 AGPAAANDA
+1079 AGPGAANDA
-1088 IGVAPF
+1088 VGAAPF
-1094 ADLSLFRNMFE
+1094 ADLSLFRHMFE
-1105 IAVRP
+1105 IAVKP

-1132 KIKAENFPAR
+1132 KIKADNFPAM
-1142 DRIESL
+1142 DKIDSL
-1148 ESFYI
+1148 ENFYI
-1153 ELIEVLKQMI
+1153 ELINVLSDMTDRINKFFTEYQQMWTKAVNASTHYHEVAEAFLKDSKDPDIRQKA
-1163 QRIDNYFEEA
+1163 FE
-1173 DKLWE
+1173 
-1178 AAVTYKL
+1178 
-1185 IYDEEIPLLMND
+1185 
-1197 VTDPNLV
+1197 
-1204 MNMAFMKA
+1204 F
-1212 KETANA
+1212 NA
-1218 DVDWDFA
+1218 DEWD
-1225 TEIAETDFKPYVK
+1225 EVNGGGYSEKMKD
-1238 TEDVVMNGN
+1238 EDVEFWGG
-1247 TYHGAE
+1247 TYRGDEKDTFFCAE
-1253 EKEAYIK
+1253 IEDYARKIYTLHQHVLGFKELLGDY
-1260 ALSPLYAEKVYNLC
+1260 P
-1274 KYVFKNKKLFEDE
+1274 DD
-1287 GNNAFFKAANDAFSE
+1287 NAFRKAAKDAFKDYATDL
-1302 CMQECFKKWKDKYGD
+1302 FNKWTQKYGD
-1317 ATPKAP
+1317 
-1323 FLEMYTN
+1323 N
-1330 LYDEPKFKRTLK
+1330 EPKEDFAEWVEDLFT
-1342 RKAAAMY
+1342 RKDGHRLLRRKVAALY
-1349 LVEVESSEMNREG
+1349 LVNVEKSDLNREG
-1362 KFLTLGYEKSSIT
+1362 KFLTLGYGKSNIT
-1375 DFNLKTTYNW
+1375 DFNTMTTYNW
-1385 KNFMTHFDHRL
+1385 KNMMTHFDHRL
-1396 TVGNRFAIYFMDG
+1396 TVGNRFAIYLMDG

-1415 KKWKKPWEA
+1415 KKWKKPWGA

>member
-73 DFDFTMTTADKDGTP
+73 DFDFTMTTVDKDGTP

-492 GMNGTYVVIRVQLI
+492 GMNGTYVVIRVQLT

-525 AYTENNTEKFIPPV
+525 AYTENNTKKFIPPV

-603 KKKQLP
+603 KKNQLP

-623 RFCKASSAERESMLS
+623 RFCKASSAERERMLS

-662 KKRAELEKNIAAKES
+662 KKHAELEKNIAAKEA

-688 SKSEIEKTKKE
+688 SKSEIEKTKME

-705 EAMEDDI
+705 EAIEDDI
-712 KKIDARIAL
+712 KKIDARIAQ

-730 EEEAELKAAASEHDR
+730 QEEAELKAAASEHDR
-745 KTQDNDDLAHNTSA
+745 KTQDSGDLAHNTSA

-936 AAPMIGGDSF
+936 IGSSF
-946 AMLPNNRDLAG
+946 SMLPNDKDLAG

-981 KSPFGT
+981 KSPLGT
-987 VNISAFTGIT
+987 VNINAFTGIT

-1050 YFLKLPYLIFSALHT
+1050 YFLKIPYLIFSALHT

-1079 AGPAAANDA
+1079 AGPGAANDA
-1088 IGVAPF
+1088 VGAAPF
-1094 ADLSLFRNMFE
+1094 ADLSLFRHMFE
-1105 IAVRP
+1105 IAVKP

-1132 KIKAENFPAR
+1132 KIKADNFPAM
-1142 DRIESL
+1142 DKIDSL
-1148 ESFYI
+1148 ENFYI
-1153 ELIEVLKQMI
+1153 ELINVLSDMTDRINKFFTEYQQMWTKAVNASTHYHEVAEAFLKDSKDPDIRQKA
-1163 QRIDNYFEEA
+1163 FE
-1173 DKLWE
+1173 
-1178 AAVTYKL
+1178 
-1185 IYDEEIPLLMND
+1185 
-1197 VTDPNLV
+1197 
-1204 MNMAFMKA
+1204 F
-1212 KETANA
+1212 NA
-1218 DVDWDFA
+1218 DEWDEVNFNGGGYS
-1225 TEIAETDFKPYVK
+1225 EKMKD
-1238 TEDVVMNGN
+1238 EDVEFWGG
-1247 TYHGAE
+1247 TYRGDEKDTFFCAE
-1253 EKEAYIK
+1253 IEDYARKIYTLHQHVLGFKELLGDY
-1260 ALSPLYAEKVYNLC
+1260 P
-1274 KYVFKNKKLFEDE
+1274 DD
-1287 GNNAFFKAANDAFSE
+1287 NAFRKAAKDAFKDYATDL
-1302 CMQECFKKWKDKYGD
+1302 FNKWTQKYGD
-1317 ATPKAP
+1317 
-1323 FLEMYTN
+1323 N
-1330 LYDEPKFKRTLK
+1330 EPKEDFAEWVEDLFT
-1342 RKAAAMY
+1342 RKDGHRLLRRKVAALY
-1349 LVEVESSEMNREG
+1349 LVNVEKSDLNREG
-1362 KFLTLGYEKSSIT
+1362 KFLTLGYGKSNIT
-1375 DFNLKTTYNW
+1375 DFNTMTTYNW
-1385 KNFMTHFDHRL
+1385 KNMMTHFDHRL
-1396 TVGNRFAIYFMDG
+1396 TVGNRFAIYLMDG

-1415 KKWKKPWEA
+1415 KKWKKPWGA

-1475 L
+1475 LSNSSNKKKS

>member
-29 TLPGLRLIEGVSF
+29 TLPELRLIEGVSF

-73 DFDFTMTTADKDGTP
+73 DFDFTMTTVDKDGTP

-349 NDEYI
+349 NDEYM

-492 GMNGTYVVIRVQLI
+492 GMNGTYVVIRVQLT

-525 AYTENNTEKFIPPV
+525 AYTENNTKKFIPPV

-603 KKKQLP
+603 KKNQLP

-623 RFCKASSAERESMLS
+623 RFCKASSAERERMLS

-662 KKRAELEKNIAAKES
+662 KKHAELEKNIAAKEA

-705 EAMEDDI
+705 EAIEDDI
-712 KKIDARIAL
+712 KKIDARIAQ

-730 EEEAELKAAASEHDR
+730 QEEAELKAAASEHDR
-745 KTQDNDDLAHNTSA
+745 KTQDSGDLAHNTSA

-890 MQFGV
+890 MQFGA

-927 PGTQFWGPI
+927 PGTKFWGPI
-936 AAPMIGGDSF
+936 IGSSF
-946 AMLPNNRDLAG
+946 SMLPNDKDLAG

-981 KSPFGT
+981 KSPLGT
-987 VNISAFTGIT
+987 VNINAFTGIT

-1050 YFLKLPYLIFSALHT
+1050 YFLKIPYLIFSALHT
-1065 ISAGALWLGHQAAA
+1065 ISAGALWLGHKAAA
-1079 AGPAAANDA
+1079 AGPGAANDA
-1088 IGVAPF
+1088 VGAAPF
-1094 ADLSLFRNMFE
+1094 ADLSLFRHMFE
-1105 IAVRP
+1105 IAVKP

-1153 ELIEVLKQMI
+1153 ELIEVLKQMS

-1204 MNMAFMKA
+1204 MNMAFIKA

-1415 KKWKKPWEA
+1415 KKWKKPWGA

>member
-1 MSEETQILKEV
+1 MSEETQILKEA

-29 TLPGLRLIEGVSF
+29 TLPELRLIEGVSF

-73 DFDFTMTTADKDGTP
+73 DFDFTMTTVDKDGTP

-192 FCQKDSNGNPLIKT
+192 FCQKDSNGDPLIKT

-492 GMNGTYVVIRVQLI
+492 GMNGTYVVIRVQLT

-525 AYTENNTEKFIPPV
+525 AYTDNNTKKFIPPV

-603 KKKQLP
+603 KKNQLP

-623 RFCKASSAERESMLS
+623 RFCKASSAERERMLS

-662 KKRAELEKNIAAKES
+662 KKHAELEKNIAAKEA

-705 EAMEDDI
+705 EAIEDDI
-712 KKIDARIAL
+712 KKIDARIAQ

-730 EEEAELKAAASEHDR
+730 QEEAELKAAASEHDR
-745 KTQDNDDLAHNTSA
+745 KTQDSGDLAHNTSA

-936 AAPMIGGDSF
+936 IGSSF
-946 AMLPNNRDLAG
+946 SMLPNDKDLAG

-981 KSPFGT
+981 KSPLGT
-987 VNISAFTGIT
+987 VNINAFTGIT

-1050 YFLKLPYLIFSALHT
+1050 YFLKIPYLIFSALHT

-1079 AGPAAANDA
+1079 AGPGAANDA
-1088 IGVAPF
+1088 VGAAPF
-1094 ADLSLFRNMFE
+1094 ADLSLFRHMFE
-1105 IAVRP
+1105 IAVKP

-1132 KIKAENFPAR
+1132 KIKADNFPAM
-1142 DRIESL
+1142 DKIDSL
-1148 ESFYI
+1148 ENFYI
-1153 ELIEVLKQMI
+1153 ELINVLSDMTDRINKFFTEYQQMWTKAVNASTHYHEVAEAFLKDSKDPDIRQKA
-1163 QRIDNYFEEA
+1163 FE
-1173 DKLWE
+1173 
-1178 AAVTYKL
+1178 
-1185 IYDEEIPLLMND
+1185 
-1197 VTDPNLV
+1197 
-1204 MNMAFMKA
+1204 F
-1212 KETANA
+1212 NA
-1218 DVDWDFA
+1218 DEWDEVNFNGGGYS
-1225 TEIAETDFKPYVK
+1225 EKMKD
-1238 TEDVVMNGN
+1238 EDVEFWGG
-1247 TYHGAE
+1247 TYRGDEKDTFFCAE
-1253 EKEAYIK
+1253 IEDYARKIYTLHQHVLGFKELLGDY
-1260 ALSPLYAEKVYNLC
+1260 P
-1274 KYVFKNKKLFEDE
+1274 DD
-1287 GNNAFFKAANDAFSE
+1287 NAFRKAAKDAFKDYATDL
-1302 CMQECFKKWKDKYGD
+1302 FNKWTQKYGD
-1317 ATPKAP
+1317 
-1323 FLEMYTN
+1323 N
-1330 LYDEPKFKRTLK
+1330 EPKEDFAEWVEDLFT
-1342 RKAAAMY
+1342 RKDGHRLLRRKVAALY
-1349 LVEVESSEMNREG
+1349 LVNVEKSDLNREG
-1362 KFLTLGYEKSSIT
+1362 KFLTLGYGKSNIT
-1375 DFNLKTTYNW
+1375 DFNTMTTYNW
-1385 KNFMTHFDHRL
+1385 KNMMTHFDHRL
-1396 TVGNRFAIYFMDG
+1396 TVGNRFAIYLMDG

-1415 KKWKKPWEA
+1415 KKWKKPWGA

>member
-1 MSEETQILKEV
+1 M
-12 KLKYILT
+12 KYILT

-73 DFDFTMTTADKDGTP
+73 DFDFTMTTVDKDGTP

-492 GMNGTYVVIRVQLI
+492 GMNGTYVVIRVQLT

-525 AYTENNTEKFIPPV
+525 AYTENNTKKFIPPV

-603 KKKQLP
+603 KKNQLP

-623 RFCKASSAERESMLS
+623 RFCKASSAERERMLS

-662 KKRAELEKNIAAKES
+662 KKHAELEKNIAAKEA

-705 EAMEDDI
+705 EAIEDDI
-712 KKIDARIAL
+712 KKIDARIAQ

-730 EEEAELKAAASEHDR
+730 QEEAELKAAASEHDR
-745 KTQDNDDLAHNTSA
+745 KTQDSGDLAHNTSA

-936 AAPMIGGDSF
+936 IGSSF
-946 AMLPNNRDLAG
+946 SMLPNDKDLAG

-981 KSPFGT
+981 KSPLGT
-987 VNISAFTGIT
+987 VNINAFTGIT

-1050 YFLKLPYLIFSALHT
+1050 YFLKIPYLIFSALHT

-1079 AGPAAANDA
+1079 AGPGAANDA
-1088 IGVAPF
+1088 VGAAPF
-1094 ADLSLFRNMFE
+1094 ADLSLFRHMFE
-1105 IAVRP
+1105 IAVKP

-1132 KIKAENFPAR
+1132 KIKADNFPAM
-1142 DRIESL
+1142 DKIDSL
-1148 ESFYI
+1148 ENFYI
-1153 ELIEVLKQMI
+1153 ELINVLSDMTDRINKFFTEYQQMWTKAVNASTHYHEVAEAFLKDSKDPDIRQKA
-1163 QRIDNYFEEA
+1163 FE
-1173 DKLWE
+1173 
-1178 AAVTYKL
+1178 
-1185 IYDEEIPLLMND
+1185 
-1197 VTDPNLV
+1197 
-1204 MNMAFMKA
+1204 F
-1212 KETANA
+1212 NA
-1218 DVDWDFA
+1218 DEWDEVNFNGGGYS
-1225 TEIAETDFKPYVK
+1225 EKMKD
-1238 TEDVVMNGN
+1238 EDVEFWGG
-1247 TYHGAE
+1247 TYRGDEKDTFFCAE
-1253 EKEAYIK
+1253 IEDYARKIYTLHQHVLGFKELLGDY
-1260 ALSPLYAEKVYNLC
+1260 P
-1274 KYVFKNKKLFEDE
+1274 DD
-1287 GNNAFFKAANDAFSE
+1287 NAFRKAAKDAFKDYATDL
-1302 CMQECFKKWKDKYGD
+1302 FNKWTQKYGD
-1317 ATPKAP
+1317 
-1323 FLEMYTN
+1323 N
-1330 LYDEPKFKRTLK
+1330 EPKEDFAEWVEDLFT
-1342 RKAAAMY
+1342 RKDGHRLLRRKVAALY
-1349 LVEVESSEMNREG
+1349 LVNVEKSDLNREG
-1362 KFLTLGYEKSSIT
+1362 KFLTLGYGKSNIT
-1375 DFNLKTTYNW
+1375 DFNTMTTYNW
-1385 KNFMTHFDHRL
+1385 KNMMTHFDHRL
-1396 TVGNRFAIYFMDG
+1396 TVGNRFAIYLMDG

-1415 KKWKKPWEA
+1415 KKWKKPWGA

>member
-73 DFDFTMTTADKDGTP
+73 DFDFTMTTVDKDGTP

-492 GMNGTYVVIRVQLI
+492 GMNGTYVVIRVQLT

-525 AYTENNTEKFIPPV
+525 AYTENNTKKFIPPV

-603 KKKQLP
+603 KKNQLP

-623 RFCKASSAERESMLS
+623 RFCKASSAERERMLS

-662 KKRAELEKNIAAKES
+662 KKHAELEKNIAAKEA

-705 EAMEDDI
+705 EAIEDDI

-730 EEEAELKAAASEHDR
+730 QEEAELKAAASEHDR
-745 KTQDNDDLAHNTSA
+745 KTQDSGDLAHNTSA

-936 AAPMIGGDSF
+936 IGSSF
-946 AMLPNNRDLAG
+946 SMLPNDKDLAG

-981 KSPFGT
+981 KSPLGT
-987 VNISAFTGIT
+987 VNINAFTGIT

-1050 YFLKLPYLIFSALHT
+1050 YFLKIPYLIFSALHT

-1079 AGPAAANDA
+1079 AGPGAANDA
-1088 IGVAPF
+1088 VGAAPF
-1094 ADLSLFRNMFE
+1094 ADLSLFRHMFE
-1105 IAVRP
+1105 IAVKP

-1132 KIKAENFPAR
+1132 KIKADNFPAM
-1142 DRIESL
+1142 DKIDSL
-1148 ESFYI
+1148 ENFYI
-1153 ELIEVLKQMI
+1153 ELINVLSDMTDRINKFFTEYQQMWTKAVNASTHYHEVAEAFLKDSKDPDIRQKA
-1163 QRIDNYFEEA
+1163 FE
-1173 DKLWE
+1173 
-1178 AAVTYKL
+1178 
-1185 IYDEEIPLLMND
+1185 
-1197 VTDPNLV
+1197 
-1204 MNMAFMKA
+1204 F
-1212 KETANA
+1212 NA
-1218 DVDWDFA
+1218 DEWDEVNFNGGGYS
-1225 TEIAETDFKPYVK
+1225 EKMKD
-1238 TEDVVMNGN
+1238 EDVEFWGG
-1247 TYHGAE
+1247 TYRGDEKDTFFCAE
-1253 EKEAYIK
+1253 IEDYARKIYTLHQHVLGFKELLGDY
-1260 ALSPLYAEKVYNLC
+1260 P
-1274 KYVFKNKKLFEDE
+1274 DD
-1287 GNNAFFKAANDAFSE
+1287 NAFRKAAKDAFKDYATDL
-1302 CMQECFKKWKDKYGD
+1302 FNKWTQKYGD
-1317 ATPKAP
+1317 
-1323 FLEMYTN
+1323 N
-1330 LYDEPKFKRTLK
+1330 EPKEDFAEWVEDLFT
-1342 RKAAAMY
+1342 RKDGHRLLRRKVAALY
-1349 LVEVESSEMNREG
+1349 LVNVEKSDLNREG
-1362 KFLTLGYEKSSIT
+1362 KFLTLGYGKSNIT
-1375 DFNLKTTYNW
+1375 DFNTMTTYNW
-1385 KNFMTHFDHRL
+1385 KNMMTHFDHRL
-1396 TVGNRFAIYFMDG
+1396 TVGNRFAIYLMDG

-1415 KKWKKPWEA
+1415 KKWKKPWGA

>member
-73 DFDFTMTTADKDGTP
+73 DFDFTMTTVDKDGTP

-492 GMNGTYVVIRVQLI
+492 GMNGTYVVIRVQLT

-525 AYTENNTEKFIPPV
+525 AYTENNTKKFIPPV

-603 KKKQLP
+603 KKNQLP

-623 RFCKASSAERESMLS
+623 RFCKASSAERERMLS

-662 KKRAELEKNIAAKES
+662 KKHAELEKNIAAKEA

-705 EAMEDDI
+705 EAIEDDI
-712 KKIDARIAL
+712 KKIDARIAQ

-730 EEEAELKAAASEHDR
+730 QEEAELKAAASEHDR
-745 KTQDNDDLAHNTSA
+745 KTQDSGDLAHNTSA

-878 PAEGIERKAAPG
+878 PAEGIERKASPG

-927 PGTQFWGPI
+927 PGPQFWGPI
-936 AAPMIGGDSF
+936 IGSSF
-946 AMLPNNRDLAG
+946 SMLPNDKDLAG

-981 KSPFGT
+981 KSPLGT
-987 VNISAFTGIT
+987 VNINAFTGIT

-1050 YFLKLPYLIFSALHT
+1050 YFLKIPYLIFSALHT

-1079 AGPAAANDA
+1079 AGPGAANDA
-1088 IGVAPF
+1088 VGAAPF
-1094 ADLSLFRNMFE
+1094 ADLSLFRHMFE
-1105 IAVRP
+1105 IAVKP

-1132 KIKAENFPAR
+1132 KIKADNFPAM
-1142 DRIESL
+1142 DKIDSL
-1148 ESFYI
+1148 ENFYI
-1153 ELIEVLKQMI
+1153 ELINVLSDMTDRINKFFTEYQQMWTKAVNASTHYHEVAEAFLKDSKDPDIRQKA
-1163 QRIDNYFEEA
+1163 FE
-1173 DKLWE
+1173 
-1178 AAVTYKL
+1178 
-1185 IYDEEIPLLMND
+1185 
-1197 VTDPNLV
+1197 
-1204 MNMAFMKA
+1204 F
-1212 KETANA
+1212 NA
-1218 DVDWDFA
+1218 DEWDEVNFNGGGYS
-1225 TEIAETDFKPYVK
+1225 EKMKD
-1238 TEDVVMNGN
+1238 EDVEFWGG
-1247 TYHGAE
+1247 TYRGDEKDTFFCAE
-1253 EKEAYIK
+1253 IEDYARKIYTLHQHVLGFKELLGDY
-1260 ALSPLYAEKVYNLC
+1260 P
-1274 KYVFKNKKLFEDE
+1274 DD
-1287 GNNAFFKAANDAFSE
+1287 NAFRKAAKDAFKDYATDL
-1302 CMQECFKKWKDKYGD
+1302 FNKWTQKYGD
-1317 ATPKAP
+1317 
-1323 FLEMYTN
+1323 N
-1330 LYDEPKFKRTLK
+1330 EPKEDFAEWVEDLFT
-1342 RKAAAMY
+1342 RKDGHRLLRRKVAALY
-1349 LVEVESSEMNREG
+1349 LVNVEKSDLNREG
-1362 KFLTLGYEKSSIT
+1362 KFLTLGYGKSNIT
-1375 DFNLKTTYNW
+1375 DFNTMTTYNW
-1385 KNFMTHFDHRL
+1385 KNMMTHFDHRL
-1396 TVGNRFAIYFMDG
+1396 TVGNRFAIYLMDG

-1415 KKWKKPWEA
+1415 KKWKKPWGA

>member
-1 MSEETQILKEV
+1 MSEETQILKEA

-29 TLPGLRLIEGVSF
+29 TLPELRLIEGVSF

-73 DFDFTMTTADKDGTP
+73 DFDFTMTTVDKDGTP

-192 FCQKDSNGNPLIKT
+192 FCQKDSNGDPLIKT

-299 PLDIKT
+299 PLDINT

-492 GMNGTYVVIRVQLI
+492 GMNGTYVVIRVQLT

-525 AYTENNTEKFIPPV
+525 AYTENNTKKFIPPV

-603 KKKQLP
+603 KKNQLP

-623 RFCKASSAERESMLS
+623 RFCKASSAERERMLS

-662 KKRAELEKNIAAKES
+662 KKHAELEKNIAAKEA

-705 EAMEDDI
+705 EAIEDDI
-712 KKIDARIAL
+712 KKIDARIAQ

-730 EEEAELKAAASEHDR
+730 QEEAELKAAASEHDR
-745 KTQDNDDLAHNTSA
+745 KTQDSGDLAHNTSA

-936 AAPMIGGDSF
+936 IGSSF
-946 AMLPNNRDLAG
+946 SMLPNDKDLAG

-981 KSPFGT
+981 KSPLGT
-987 VNISAFTGIT
+987 VNINAFTGIT

-1050 YFLKLPYLIFSALHT
+1050 YFLKIPYLIFSALHT
-1065 ISAGALWLGHQAAA
+1065 ISAGAFWLGHQAAA
-1079 AGPAAANDA
+1079 AGPGAANDA
-1088 IGVAPF
+1088 VGAAPF
-1094 ADLSLFRNMFE
+1094 ADLSLFRHMFE
-1105 IAVRP
+1105 IAVKP

-1132 KIKAENFPAR
+1132 KIKADNFPAM
-1142 DRIESL
+1142 DKIDSL
-1148 ESFYI
+1148 ENFYI
-1153 ELIEVLKQMI
+1153 ELINVLSDMTDRINKFFTEYQQMWTKAVNASTHYHEVAEAFLKDSKDPDIRQKA
-1163 QRIDNYFEEA
+1163 FE
-1173 DKLWE
+1173 
-1178 AAVTYKL
+1178 
-1185 IYDEEIPLLMND
+1185 
-1197 VTDPNLV
+1197 
-1204 MNMAFMKA
+1204 F
-1212 KETANA
+1212 NA
-1218 DVDWDFA
+1218 DEWDEVNFNGGGYS
-1225 TEIAETDFKPYVK
+1225 EKMKD
-1238 TEDVVMNGN
+1238 EDVEFWGG
-1247 TYHGAE
+1247 TYRGDEKDTFFCAE
-1253 EKEAYIK
+1253 IEDYARKIYTLHQHVLGFKELLGDY
-1260 ALSPLYAEKVYNLC
+1260 P
-1274 KYVFKNKKLFEDE
+1274 DD
-1287 GNNAFFKAANDAFSE
+1287 NAFRKAAKDAFKDYATDL
-1302 CMQECFKKWKDKYGD
+1302 FNKWTQKYGD
-1317 ATPKAP
+1317 
-1323 FLEMYTN
+1323 N
-1330 LYDEPKFKRTLK
+1330 EPKEDFAEWVEDLFT
-1342 RKAAAMY
+1342 RKDGHRLLRRKVAALY
-1349 LVEVESSEMNREG
+1349 LVNVEKSDLNREG
-1362 KFLTLGYEKSSIT
+1362 KFLTLGYGKSNIT
-1375 DFNLKTTYNW
+1375 DFNTMTTYNW
-1385 KNFMTHFDHRL
+1385 KNMMTHFDHRL
-1396 TVGNRFAIYFMDG
+1396 TVGNRFAIYLMDG

-1415 KKWKKPWEA
+1415 KKWKKPWGA

>member
-73 DFDFTMTTADKDGTP
+73 DFDFTMTTVDKDGTP

-492 GMNGTYVVIRVQLI
+492 GMNGTYVVIRVQLT

-525 AYTENNTEKFIPPV
+525 AYTDNNTKKFIPPV

-603 KKKQLP
+603 KKNQLP

-623 RFCKASSAERESMLS
+623 RFCKASSAERERMLS

-662 KKRAELEKNIAAKES
+662 KKHAELEKNIAAKEA

-705 EAMEDDI
+705 EAIEDDI
-712 KKIDARIAL
+712 KKIDARIAQ

-730 EEEAELKAAASEHDR
+730 QEEAELKAAASEHDR
-745 KTQDNDDLAHNTSA
+745 KTQDSGDLAHNTSA

-878 PAEGIERKAAPG
+878 PAEGIERKASPG

-936 AAPMIGGDSF
+936 IGSSF
-946 AMLPNNRDLAG
+946 SMLPNDKDLAG

-981 KSPFGT
+981 KSPLGT
-987 VNISAFTGIT
+987 VNINAFTGIT

-1050 YFLKLPYLIFSALHT
+1050 YFLKIPYLIFSALHT

-1079 AGPAAANDA
+1079 AGPGAANDA
-1088 IGVAPF
+1088 VGAAPF
-1094 ADLSLFRNMFE
+1094 ADLSLFRHMFE
-1105 IAVRP
+1105 IAVKP

-1132 KIKAENFPAR
+1132 KIKADNFPAM
-1142 DRIESL
+1142 DKIDSL
-1148 ESFYI
+1148 ENFYI
-1153 ELIEVLKQMI
+1153 ELINVLSDMTDRINKFFTEYQQMWTKAVNASTHYHEVAEAFLKDSKDPDIRQKA
-1163 QRIDNYFEEA
+1163 FE
-1173 DKLWE
+1173 
-1178 AAVTYKL
+1178 
-1185 IYDEEIPLLMND
+1185 
-1197 VTDPNLV
+1197 
-1204 MNMAFMKA
+1204 F
-1212 KETANA
+1212 NA
-1218 DVDWDFA
+1218 DEWDEVNFNGGGYS
-1225 TEIAETDFKPYVK
+1225 EKMKD
-1238 TEDVVMNGN
+1238 EDVEFWGG
-1247 TYHGAE
+1247 TYRGDEKDTFFCAE
-1253 EKEAYIK
+1253 IEDYARKIYTLHQHVLGFKELLGDY
-1260 ALSPLYAEKVYNLC
+1260 P
-1274 KYVFKNKKLFEDE
+1274 DD
-1287 GNNAFFKAANDAFSE
+1287 NAFRKAAKDAFKDYATDL
-1302 CMQECFKKWKDKYGD
+1302 FNKWTQKYGD
-1317 ATPKAP
+1317 
-1323 FLEMYTN
+1323 N
-1330 LYDEPKFKRTLK
+1330 EPKEDFAEWVEDLFT
-1342 RKAAAMY
+1342 RKDGHRLLRRKVAALY
-1349 LVEVESSEMNREG
+1349 LVNVEKSDLNREG
-1362 KFLTLGYEKSSIT
+1362 KFLTLGYGKSNIT
-1375 DFNLKTTYNW
+1375 DFNTMTTYNW
-1385 KNFMTHFDHRL
+1385 KNMMTHFDHRL
-1396 TVGNRFAIYFMDG
+1396 TVGNRFAIYLMDG

-1415 KKWKKPWEA
+1415 KKWKKPWGA

>member
-73 DFDFTMTTADKDGTP
+73 DFDFTMTTVDKDGTP

-492 GMNGTYVVIRVQLI
+492 GMNGTYVVIRVQLT

-525 AYTENNTEKFIPPV
+525 AYTDNNTKKFIPPV

-603 KKKQLP
+603 KKNQLP

-623 RFCKASSAERESMLS
+623 RFCKASSVERERMLS

-662 KKRAELEKNIAAKES
+662 KKHAELEKNIAAKEA

-705 EAMEDDI
+705 EAIEDDI
-712 KKIDARIAL
+712 KKIDARIAQ

-730 EEEAELKAAASEHDR
+730 QEEAELKAAASEHDR
-745 KTQDNDDLAHNTSA
+745 KTQDSGDLAHNTSA

-823 DMASPWVR
+823 DMAFPWVR

-936 AAPMIGGDSF
+936 IGSSF
-946 AMLPNNRDLAG
+946 SMLPNDKDLAG

-981 KSPFGT
+981 KSPLGT
-987 VNISAFTGIT
+987 VNINAFTGIT

-1050 YFLKLPYLIFSALHT
+1050 YFLKIPYLIFSALHT

-1079 AGPAAANDA
+1079 AGPGAANDA
-1088 IGVAPF
+1088 VGAAPF
-1094 ADLSLFRNMFE
+1094 ADLSLFRHMFE
-1105 IAVRP
+1105 IAVKP

-1132 KIKAENFPAR
+1132 KIKADNFPAM
-1142 DRIESL
+1142 DKIDSL
-1148 ESFYI
+1148 ENFYI
-1153 ELIEVLKQMI
+1153 ELINVLSDMTDRINKFFTEYQQMWTKAVNASTHYHEVAEAFLKDSKDPDIRQKA
-1163 QRIDNYFEEA
+1163 FE
-1173 DKLWE
+1173 
-1178 AAVTYKL
+1178 
-1185 IYDEEIPLLMND
+1185 
-1197 VTDPNLV
+1197 
-1204 MNMAFMKA
+1204 F
-1212 KETANA
+1212 NA
-1218 DVDWDFA
+1218 DEWDEVNFNGGGYS
-1225 TEIAETDFKPYVK
+1225 EKMKD
-1238 TEDVVMNGN
+1238 EDVEFWGG
-1247 TYHGAE
+1247 TYRGDEKDTFFCAE
-1253 EKEAYIK
+1253 IEDYARKIYTLHQHVLGFKELLGDY
-1260 ALSPLYAEKVYNLC
+1260 P
-1274 KYVFKNKKLFEDE
+1274 DD
-1287 GNNAFFKAANDAFSE
+1287 NAFRKAAKDAFKDYATDL
-1302 CMQECFKKWKDKYGD
+1302 FNKWTQKYGD
-1317 ATPKAP
+1317 
-1323 FLEMYTN
+1323 N
-1330 LYDEPKFKRTLK
+1330 EPKEDFAEWVEDLFT
-1342 RKAAAMY
+1342 RKDGHRLLRRKVAALY
-1349 LVEVESSEMNREG
+1349 LVNVEKSDLNREG
-1362 KFLTLGYEKSSIT
+1362 KFLTLGYGKSNIT
-1375 DFNLKTTYNW
+1375 DFNTMTTYNW
-1385 KNFMTHFDHRL
+1385 KNMMTHFDHRL
-1396 TVGNRFAIYFMDG
+1396 TVGNRFAIYLMDG

-1415 KKWKKPWEA
+1415 KKWKKPWGA